1 VIYGGS
7 IRDRAP
13 DEPYTR
19 WFSARTRR
27 STTRSLGST
36 GARLSCAFLVQLMV
50 QAIKRKLQA
59 IGNAKLVID
68 LA

>member
-1 VIYGGS
+1 MSPSSRIWPPKSNLDTGKTAIYGGS
-7 IRDRAP
+7 VRDRAP

-36 GARLSCAFLVQLMV
+36 GRACHAPFLCS
-50 QAIKRKLQA
+50 
-59 IGNAKLVID
+59 
-68 LA
+68 